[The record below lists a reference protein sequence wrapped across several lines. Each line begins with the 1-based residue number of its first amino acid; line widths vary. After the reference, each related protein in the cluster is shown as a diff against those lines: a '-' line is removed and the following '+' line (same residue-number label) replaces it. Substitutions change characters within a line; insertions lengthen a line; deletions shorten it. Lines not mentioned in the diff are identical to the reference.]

1 MTNENK
7 LKRLTITGAIV
18 DFIVWISAFIIISA
32 LVVWLVDVFL
42 PRFNIDLQ
50 IYLIYINVTLTL
62 IFGYFLISSFANI
75 MYAFMN
81 KRYSDDVAKPI
92 RNVFLIIGVG
102 ALLTVIAG
110 EVGGGLAGV
119 SVGGFLGIVIG
130 YATQHTLG
138 QAVAGL
144 FLMFSKALKHG
155 ELVTLTGDTGIVTD
169 IGILFTE
176 ITKDDNTIV
185 LIPNNTL
192 IGNKIYKL
200 PKKDNKNNESAK
212 Q

>member
-1 MTNENK
+1 MSEINDKFQRMTIAN
-7 LKRLTITGAIV
+7 RITK
-18 DFIVWISAFIIISA
+18 FIIWIALFIIVSA
-32 LVVWLVDVFL
+32 LMQWIVNILL
-42 PRFNIDLQ
+42 PKFNIDIQNYIL
-50 IYLIYINVTLTL
+50 YINVTLTL

-75 MYAFMN
+75 MYAFM
-81 KRYSDDVAKPI
+81 KRKYAEDVAKPI
-92 RNVFLIIGVG
+92 RNVFMIIGFG

-130 YATQHTLG
+130 YATQQTLG

-144 FLMFSKALKHG
+144 FIMFSRALKHG

-176 ITKDDNTIV
+176 IVKDDNTKV
-185 LIPNNTL
+185 LIPNNSL
-192 IGNKIYKL
+192 LGNKIYKI
-200 PKKDNKNNESAK
+200 PKKDGQNNKST
-212 Q
+212 